1 MCVCVCVCVCVR
13 VVSVESVKSK
23 PRYFA
28 RRLHECMSG
37 LGTSDND
44 LIRIIVTRSE
54 VGLRVWVCVWVSVCV
69 CVCVSVSVS
78 VCACVCVFVSVCV
91 CVSLCVC
98 ARVLHLKIYNTG
110 KY

>member
-1 MCVCVCVCVCVR
+1 MCVCVCVCVCMCMCVCVCVR

-69 CVCVSVSVS
+69 C
-78 VCACVCVFVSVCV
+78 ACVCVFVSVCV